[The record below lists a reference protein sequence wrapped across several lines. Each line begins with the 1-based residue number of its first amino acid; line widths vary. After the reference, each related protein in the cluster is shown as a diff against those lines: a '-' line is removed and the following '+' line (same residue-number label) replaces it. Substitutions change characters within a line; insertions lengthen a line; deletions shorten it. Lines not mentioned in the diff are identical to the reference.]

1 MVTFK
6 DTYTLNNT
14 DIVTKSSV
22 ALLAVEIDRIQN
34 FITHIPTICQ
44 KANDKLFEFYL
55 HSTFFGASRPR
66 KI

>member
-6 DTYTLNNT
+6 DTYTLKINNT

-22 ALLAVEIDRIQN
+22 TLLAVEIDRIQN

-44 KANDKLFEFYL
+44 KANDKLFEF
-55 HSTFFGASRPR
+55 
-66 KI
+66 